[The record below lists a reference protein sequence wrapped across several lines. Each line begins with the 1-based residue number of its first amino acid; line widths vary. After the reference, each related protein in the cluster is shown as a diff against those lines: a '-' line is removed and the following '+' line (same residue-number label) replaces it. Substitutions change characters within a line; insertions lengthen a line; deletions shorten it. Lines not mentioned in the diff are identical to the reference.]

1 MFSEKEFHEALQAY
15 KRETSSRENNDF
27 TSLRKN
33 NTFFSDIKSKE
44 DVKEQ
49 VRAFVELISKMDR
62 DSYVNRYVVQVFL
75 LEFCRYLDKDF
86 LFNITDSKLFFEL
99 KELIKKFT
107 NEIYESNK
115 KFTQNL
121 SLHSLEHLLEDYG
134 ILLKYMELKE
144 KEEEERVESIWS
156 GNKLW

>member
-1 MFSEKEFHEALQAY
+1 MFGEREFHEALQAY
-15 KRETSSRENNDF
+15 KRGTSSRDNNDF

-33 NTFFSDIKSKE
+33 NTFFNDIKSKE
-44 DVKEQ
+44 GIEEQ
-49 VRAFVELISKMDR
+49 IKTFIELTSKMDR
-62 DSYVNRYVVQVFL
+62 DNYANRYVVQIFIL
-75 LEFCRYLDKDF
+75 DFCRYLDKDF

-134 ILLKYMELKE
+134 ILLKYRNLE
-144 KEEEERVESIWS
+144 KEEAVESIWS